1 MSIVSDVMP
10 GLWTPEGPPPV
21 EQKKQ
26 EDEKKQENIKEQPAV
41 ASVVASLRQR
51 FEERCGHPETESK
64 DDDEPVTIEAID
76 EESNNAPVEATSHL
90 ITQRREGLR
99 HRRKGEYEHAF
110 IPIRGVPGHVEHNYA
125 IQRKP
130 CPVAELQK
138 VKRNPL
144 EESANNLARRV
155 IDKQFEA
162 MAFAFYFLANYIFL
176 LCDRIAVA
184 LKIDRGFDIVC
195 GIFSFSRW
203 CFVTVPGFGFIAI
216 TLLFGWI
223 WQLCGTFLNN
233 FFRIIVFLIALS
245 VIVNLCSAIAGYRG
259 PVNQTRPM
267 QWNGRDPRFV
277 VRVDREAERIR
288 NEGSCVE
295 TRIPRY
301 YHGGPPGPKG
311 RTLEDEQKAEEAKR
325 KEMETMAKKM
335 VQEALKE
342 AKVQADKEHL
352 EREQAIFKQFAH
364 IRDGGHVKGNFEM
377 KEEKVMSL

>member
-1 MSIVSDVMP
+1 MSVVSNVMP
-10 GLWTPEGPPPV
+10 GLWTPGPA

-26 EDEKKQENIKEQPAV
+26 EDEKKQEQRQPAEHV
-41 ASVVASLRQR
+41 ICELRQR
-51 FEERCGHPETESK
+51 FREQKSQTE
-64 DDDEPVTIEAID
+64 DDEPVAIEVVD
-76 EESNNAPVEATSHL
+76 ESNNAPPPTSSSSPVETTSR
-90 ITQRREGLR
+90 IVTQRRMGLR
-99 HRRKGEYEHAF
+99 PQKGVYESGF
-110 IPIRGVPGHVEHNYA
+110 IATRGIAAAHVDNQSSLPTFSRPPEH
-125 IQRKP
+125 
-130 CPVAELQK
+130 
-138 VKRNPL
+138 NPL
-144 EESANNLARRV
+144 EESANRLAQRV

-162 MAFAFYFLANYIFL
+162 MAFAFYFLANYVFL
-176 LCDRIAVA
+176 LCDRMAVV
-184 LKIDRGFDIVC
+184 LKLDRGFDIVC

-216 TLLFGWI
+216 TLFCGWL
-223 WQLCGTFLNN
+223 WQLCGAFLNN

-245 VIVNLCSAIAGYRG
+245 VIVNLCLAIAGYRG
-259 PVNQTRPM
+259 PVNQTTRPM

-277 VRVDREAERIR
+277 VPVDRETERVR
-288 NEGSCVE
+288 NEGLCME
-295 TRIPRY
+295 TKMPR

-325 KEMETMAKKM
+325 KEMEAMAKKM

-342 AKVQADKEHL
+342 AKVQADKEHF